1 MTLQFMRRVLKAE
14 FLQTSFASY
23 SLVMDSITFRFNDLP
38 TELALLI
45 LSYVAQTT
53 FDQAEKYD
61 KVNCPYSSPLK
72 LCLVSK
78 NFRRAVLPA
87 LLHTILLPKSRNVRM
102 FVQALLI
109 QEAYKQ
115 AGNDLHFEY
124 APHVHR
130 MWIGLDGGNL
140 TPADLLANPQEC
152 ALQPSERPLA
162 ISLLTPVM
170 LAASSLALG
179 WTSVDLLIECLE
191 HAWESRPATPVNEE
205 HSRPPWNTQTLTLSY
220 GHPIDRTKWKCLTDT
235 PQGSAF
241 LASISHLSSLTY
253 LCRDNPMKVYRLP
266 EWMKTAPLAS
276 FKSLQTFILPYPCTT
291 PPVSPDVLVNTGVN
305 MQMHLL
311 TLPATLL
318 KNPNNGIP
326 KAIKVFDDI
335 IGPGGE
341 ATRSDG
347 TRLQVS
353 EVLWYSLVGWE
364 RVWAW
369 ML

>member
-1 MTLQFMRRVLKAE
+1 
-14 FLQTSFASY
+14 
-23 SLVMDSITFRFNDLP
+23 MDSITFRFNDLP

-45 LSYVAQTT
+45 LRYAAQTT

-61 KVNCPYSSPLK
+61 KVNCPYSSVLT

-87 LLHTILLPKSRNVRM
+87 LLHTVLLPKPRNVRV
-102 FVQALLI
+102 FVQALLT

-115 AGNDLHFEY
+115 ASSDLHFDY
-124 APHVHR
+124 APHVHK

-140 TPADLLANPQEC
+140 TSADLLADPREY

-162 ISLLTPVM
+162 INLLTPVM

-205 HSRPPWNTQTLTLSY
+205 HPRLPWNTETLTLSC
-220 GHPIDRTKWKCLTDT
+220 GDPINRTKWKCLTDT

-241 LASISHLSSLTY
+241 LASISHLLSPTY
-253 LCRDNPMKVYRLP
+253 LCRDNPLQVYRLP

-276 FKSLQTFILPYPCTT
+276 FKSLQTVILPYPCTT
-291 PPVSPDVLVNTGVN
+291 PPINLRALVTTGVD

-318 KNPNNGIP
+318 KDPNNGIP

-335 IGPGGE
+335 IGPGEE

-353 EVLWYSLVGWE
+353 EVLWCSRSGWE
-364 RVWAW
+364 KVWAW